1 MKKPFFMRGIGLII
15 VIAAVLKLLAG
26 ITVLLFPLNIEEV
39 PKINL
44 YGNLIF
50 SGEYIFGSLL
60 YILSGVFLIMGKK
73 RAREIFLFSIIFSL
87 GITLLPGMIIT
98 VEEMVIFVIFSILLY
113 IVKSVREYFFK
124 I

>member
-113 IVKSVREYFFK
+113 IVKSVQEYFSK

>member
-113 IVKSVREYFFK
+113 IVKSVREYFSK

>member
-113 IVKSVREYFFK
+113 IVKSVREYFLK

>member
-73 RAREIFLFSIIFSL
+73 RARERFLFSIIFSL

-113 IVKSVREYFFK
+113 IVKSVREYFSK